1 MNRRKTETPSLPTAP
16 EGALIQF
23 RSDDDG
29 PVLDVR
35 LERDTVW
42 LSQRQMAALFDKDSD
57 TVGLHIRNL
66 FKEQEL
72 DPAATT
78 EDSSVVQ
85 EEGGRPVQRRVRLY
99 NLDVIISVGYRVK
112 SQRGTHFRIWATRT
126 LKDHL
131 VRGYTLNESRLQAQ
145 VERLEGLRAAVQLVG
160 RVATERSLTSGEAKG
175 LLKVVGDFSL
185 ALDLLDQYDHGR
197 LSLRGTAASAGRVLE
212 ETRSRRPTPR
222 CALVLGQVGARRTPD
237 RAAPVCW
244 PGPFACP
251 C

>member
-1 MNRRKTETPSLPTAP
+1 MNRRNTETPSLPTAP
-16 EGALIQF
+16 EGAQIQF
-23 RSDDDG
+23 RSGDDG

-66 FKEQEL
+66 FKEKEL

-85 EEGGRPVQRRVRLY
+85 EEGGRKVQRRVRLY

-131 VRGYTLNESRLQAQ
+131 VRGYTLNESRLQADGP
-145 VERLEGLRAAVQLVG
+145 RKTWLLWLTGLTEGNH
-160 RVATERSLTSGEAKG
+160 E
-175 LLKVVGDFSL
+175 
-185 ALDLLDQYDHGR
+185 HH
-197 LSLRGTAASAGRVLE
+197 
-212 ETRSRRPTPR
+212 
-222 CALVLGQVGARRTPD
+222 QVGLGCLPADHDCP
-237 RAAPVCW
+237 W
-244 PGPFACP
+244 P
-251 C
+251 

>member
-1 MNRRKTETPSLPTAP
+1 MAQPKSSMPAP
-16 EGALIQF
+16 AGSADIALIQF
-23 RSDDDG
+23 RNGDDG

-85 EEGGRPVQRRVRLY
+85 EEGGRSVQRRVRLY

-112 SQRGTHFRIWATRT
+112 SLRGTQFRIWATRT

-145 VERLEGLRAAVQLVG
+145 MERLESLRVAVQLVEWALSHY
-160 RVATERSLTSGEAKG
+160 RYCPSLQPSCY
-175 LLKVVGDFSL
+175 L
-185 ALDLLDQYDHGR
+185 H
-197 LSLRGTAASAGRVLE
+197 
-212 ETRSRRPTPR
+212 
-222 CALVLGQVGARRTPD
+222 
-237 RAAPVCW
+237 
-244 PGPFACP
+244 
-251 C
+251 